1 MKFLKGNKN
10 QKKRVLSIVGLVFL
24 IVAVFAGIVL
34 VQENQDIREDAAG
47 GCKYQ
52 TDRASCEGSCVPKSN
67 GESYKCRWGKN
78 GCVETSNQCGGGG
91 GGAATTCAQLSG
103 TCMSPF
109 SCTGRVA
116 PTSDCT
122 NNSERCCYAFA
133 APGATTHPS
142 TCRHGDTVV
151 QICGAGWIH
160 GQILT
165 PCVKKQTKVCV
176 YGNWEVRRRCGES
189 NPSCL

>member
-1 MKFLKGNKN
+1 MLPVDVSIRQTEQVVRVRVYQNQTERVISVGGERMVVLK
-10 QKKRVLSIVGLVFL
+10 LL
-24 IVAVFAGIVL
+24 I
-34 VQENQDIREDAAG
+34 
-47 GCKYQ
+47 
-52 TDRASCEGSCVPKSN
+52 
-67 GESYKCRWGKN
+67 
-78 GCVETSNQCGGGG
+78 GGGG